1 MISGLPGAV
10 PGCSKARIRGVPG
23 CPRDVIGGQ
32 TEYLLNHIDA
42 LLRLSHDV
50 KDRAVSSKLRE
61 IADEFRIMISV
72 ADITDLAAALNK
84 NAVSLAPDLIG
95 TGAVSSRTLGVA
107 REDTT
112 DQPLRFI
119 QTKYSALNCAL
130 VCSKVRAPRP
140 QRGVPTPKIPC
151 CTKNVYAKQRPE

>member
-1 MISGLPGAV
+1 ML
-10 PGCSKARIRGVPG
+10 
-23 CPRDVIGGQ
+23 Q

-61 IADEFRIMISV
+61 IADEFRIMVCV

-84 NAVSLAPDLIG
+84 NAVPLAPDLIG
-95 TGAVSSRTLGVA
+95 AGAVSSRTLGVA

-119 QTKYSALNCAL
+119 QAKYAALNCAL
-130 VCSKVRAPRP
+130 VCSKVGAP
-140 QRGVPTPKIPC
+140 
-151 CTKNVYAKQRPE
+151 

>member
-1 MISGLPGAV
+1 ML
-10 PGCSKARIRGVPG
+10 
-23 CPRDVIGGQ
+23 Q

-50 KDRAVSSKLRE
+50 KDRAVSAKLRE
-61 IADEFRIMISV
+61 MADEFRIMVSV

-130 VCSKVRAPRP
+130 VCSKVRAP
-140 QRGVPTPKIPC
+140 
-151 CTKNVYAKQRPE
+151 